1 MNTIPRI
8 AQQLLHATL
17 SRFEAQRQEA
27 LAVLELYLH
36 NPVGVSEHA
45 AVVDEIANASRSLS
59 EAEEVIGSIQR
70 NFLAADTP
78 TMGAGD
84 DE

>member
-8 AQQLLHATL
+8 TQQLLHATL

-36 NPVGVSEHA
+36 NPVGVADHA
-45 AVVDEIANASRSLS
+45 TVVGEIATASKSLA
-59 EAEEVIGSIQR
+59 EAEDVIGSLQR
-70 NFLAADTP
+70 NFLAVDTAP
-78 TMGAGD
+78 AETTDGD
-84 DE
+84 